1 MLSRRSH
8 EKKAPSGTFNST
20 RTLQKLAAALAFLIK
35 FQPHAV
41 FVSFIRIHKG
51 ICSGE
56 LAARFFKI
64 IPIKASCIFLS
75 KVECS
80 DQWLC

>member
-8 EKKAPSGTFNST
+8 EKKLPSGTFNST
-20 RTLQKLAAALAFLIK
+20 RAPQKLAAALAFLIK
-35 FQPHAV
+35 FQRHAV

-51 ICSGE
+51 ICSRE
-56 LAARFFKI
+56 LAPRFFKI
-64 IPIKASCIFLS
+64 IPIEASCIFLS

-80 DQWLC
+80 D